1 VTEQTAAEYW
11 RTVARDEITKR
22 VHLEHALRLS
32 LALHPDLASQALI
45 TRALDLVE
53 SARP

>member
-1 VTEQTAAEYW
+1 MTEQTPAEWW

-32 LALHPDLASQALI
+32 LALHPELASHALI